1 MGLINDQFGLLSL
14 DFVTLRKIITRHILY
29 HRSRTVQTTLSM
41 PAGLLNSIDRIIQ
54 HNDVIVLSAAVF
66 FAVAP
71 TASILLII
79 RLVKDRDQ
87 LLFED

>member
-1 MGLINDQFGLLSL
+1 M
-14 DFVTLRKIITRHILY
+14 
-29 HRSRTVQTTLSM
+29 SM